1 MGNTDL
7 QEQHDP
13 IPATAPFVSNGLR
26 RRWPRAKARMRNFG
40 RRVLTLFGP
49 FVAVGLTLWVIYLVV
64 SPRVA
69 YELMILSAAS
79 LLWLGTT
86 VIFTPI
92 LGVELGGGTRG
103 LALPFGG
110 PTIEIHLGVWDIGI
124 WLMFLNTA
132 AAFLY
137 AYNLDL
143 LERVPVI
150 GPYLRRARHNVGETL
165 KSNPWIRRMA
175 EAGIVLFV
183 LSPLPGSGQL
193 GGCFIGRVI
202 GLPKRMIFFVV
213 TLAGVAVAAFYA
225 MFAGYLA
232 RVLDTLEVETWLRV
246 VMFVAALVIAWLIF
260 KFLKYVGREVPAQ
273 DIGPES

>member
-1 MGNTDL
+1 
-7 QEQHDP
+7 
-13 IPATAPFVSNGLR
+13 
-26 RRWPRAKARMRNFG
+26 MRNFG

-273 DIGPES
+273 DTTSES

>member
-1 MGNTDL
+1 MR
-7 QEQHDP
+7 H
-13 IPATAPFVSNGLR
+13 FSR
-26 RRWPRAKARMRNFG
+26 RL
-40 RRVLTLFGP
+40 LTLLGP
-49 FVAVGLTLWVIYLVV
+49 FVVVGVTLWGIHVFK

-92 LGVELGGGTRG
+92 LGVELADGTRG

-143 LERVPVI
+143 LERVPWI
-150 GPYLRRARHNVGETL
+150 GP
-165 KSNPWIRRMA
+165 
-175 EAGIVLFV
+175 
-183 LSPLPGSGQL
+183 
-193 GGCFIGRVI
+193 
-202 GLPKRMIFFVV
+202 
-213 TLAGVAVAAFYA
+213 
-225 MFAGYLA
+225 
-232 RVLDTLEVETWLRV
+232 
-246 VMFVAALVIAWLIF
+246 
-260 KFLKYVGREVPAQ
+260 
-273 DIGPES
+273 